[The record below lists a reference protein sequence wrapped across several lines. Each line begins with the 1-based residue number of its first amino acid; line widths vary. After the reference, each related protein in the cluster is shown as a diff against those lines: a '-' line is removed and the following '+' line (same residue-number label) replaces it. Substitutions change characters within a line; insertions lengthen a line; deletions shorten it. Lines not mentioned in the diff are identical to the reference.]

1 MCAMSIFPL
10 DITRFP
16 DFITVYLLRWKRHY
30 TQAELENLSDE
41 TLEDIGLEPSRRD
54 FDTVKPFWMP

>member
-1 MCAMSIFPL
+1 MSIFPL

-30 TQAELENLSDE
+30 IGAPPPFIGGRQMEWLSW
-41 TLEDIGLEPSRRD
+41 TGLA
-54 FDTVKPFWMP
+54 